1 MTDKTTELMTV
12 REVAAEAQCHEQTV
26 YWHIYQG
33 NLRTFKIGG
42 TRHLIRRSNALRLIS
57 DIRAGRISR

>member
-1 MTDKTTELMTV
+1 MTM
-12 REVAAEAQCHEQTV
+12 REIAKEAQCHEQTV
-26 YWHIYQG
+26 YWHIHQG

-57 DIRAGRISR
+57 DIRAGKISR